1 MRLRRKPWIDEAIKE
16 YSDFLYLELP
26 VENKGKWKEQFAE
39 PEHPLCVELGTGKG
53 RFISQMAA
61 AHPEWNF
68 VGFER
73 QIGVIYYAGKKVAE
87 LDPPVNNVRL
97 VLGDISHIE
106 ELFTPGEVDRFFIN
120 FCDPWPK
127 ARHEKRRLT
136 HRNYLKRYAALLA
149 PEGEI
154 CFKTDNRD
162 LFDFSIEEFKA
173 MGWELSDVN
182 YDLHAN
188 PIEGDVM
195 TEYEEKF
202 SRKGNKI
209 CRLIARRPVKTELN
223 SSEQD

>member
-149 PEGEI
+149 PEGLWASHRTTVSAAI
-154 CFKTDNRD
+154 KRNTRTGISTATMVSVF
-162 LFDFSIEEFKA
+162 LFFPIFFS
-173 MGWELSDVN
+173 
-182 YDLHAN
+182 
-188 PIEGDVM
+188 PIQIP
-195 TEYEEKF
+195 F
-202 SRKGNKI
+202 R
-209 CRLIARRPVKTELN
+209 
-223 SSEQD
+223 